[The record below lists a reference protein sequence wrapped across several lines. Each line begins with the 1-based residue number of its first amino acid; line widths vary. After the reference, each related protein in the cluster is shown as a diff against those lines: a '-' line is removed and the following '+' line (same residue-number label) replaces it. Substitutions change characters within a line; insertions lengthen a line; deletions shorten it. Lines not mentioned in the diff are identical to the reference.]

1 MKMSGGNKMPAAF
14 MYGHGAKTCAE
25 FTQQYAAE
33 REMTSLFYYCW
44 FQGFLTSFN
53 LDRNSRGQRPLNYA
67 ATPLQ
72 ILDDQGFLRL
82 YCAEHP
88 DELFIQAALKL
99 INTRMKER
107 GL

>member
-1 MKMSGGNKMPAAF
+1 MKMPGVNKSQPAF
-14 MYGHGAKTCAE
+14 MYGHGAKTCAQ
-25 FTQQYAAE
+25 FTEQYAIE
-33 REMTSLFYYCW
+33 REMTSVFYYCW

-53 LDRNSRGQRPLNYA
+53 LDRNSRGQRPLNYE

-72 ILDDQGFLRL
+72 IVEDQGFLRL
-82 YCAEHP
+82 YCEEHP
-88 DELFIQAALKL
+88 SELFIQAVLKL